1 MHRRDVDDP
10 AAAALRDHLLRRE
23 LRAEERALQVDVEDL
38 LVLLLGGV
46 EDAGARLD
54 TGVVHHDVDPPEP
67 PERAVDQLLQVGDLA
82 HVGLDAE
89 RAVAERDDLA
99 LEILGGLVRVRD
111 VVDDDVGA
119 LGRERERD
127 RLADAAVAAGDDRD
141 FSFET
146 HAVWLLGGGR
156 VYCMRSVRWS
166 PTRIA
171 FAIAVS
177 AGFTAPML
185 GKKLVSTT

>member
-1 MHRRDVDDP
+1 M
-10 AAAALRDHLLRRE
+10 AWS
-23 LRAEERALQVDVEDL
+23 
-38 LVLLLGGV
+38 GFG
-46 EDAGARLD
+46 
-54 TGVVHHDVDPPEP
+54 
-67 PERAVDQLLQVGDLA
+67 
-82 HVGLDAE
+82 
-89 RAVAERDDLA
+89 
-99 LEILGGLVRVRD
+99 D

-127 RLADAAVAAGDDRD
+127 RLADAAVAAGDDGD

-156 VYCMRSVRWS
+156 VYCMRSSRWS